1 VYSIVEKGSHRA
13 MVMQYGER
21 LGQVCSNFIITKPVL
36 LEGIT
41 SCLSLDY
48 NLESVGRENPWFSIG

>member
-1 VYSIVEKGSHRA
+1 